1 MRPLMKRLAWGAA
14 VLAACVLAIR
24 VPSWRAE
31 QQANAL
37 CDRAVHGRTR
47 PEVLAD
53 WQAVDPSAVLLHDLD
68 RGTLGTY
75 RGTLTEKYACAVVWS
90 QGRVASSEVVFTD

>member
-1 MRPLMKRLAWGAA
+1 M
-14 VLAACVLAIR
+14 
-24 VPSWRAE
+24 
-31 QQANAL
+31 
-37 CDRAVHGRTR
+37 HGRTR

-53 WQAVDPSAVLLHDLD
+53 WQAIDPSAVLLHDLD

-75 RGTLTEKYACAVVWS
+75 KYACAAVWS